1 MGPHDP
7 ARPNGWTAEDVAER
21 SEVIPLAIATRAAFY
36 PDEES
41 RSGMRRRARG
51 NSLRRGGRARRG
63 SAPWR
68 SRCSLRDGW

>member
-36 PDEES
+36 PDEEPFRYAPAS
-41 RSGMRRRARG
+41 QGQLTPEGWTGEARERA
-51 NSLRRGGRARRG
+51 LAQPML
-63 SAPWR
+63 AT
-68 SRCSLRDGW
+68 